1 MGDIKKRLYK
11 FFVFSDVHG
20 EFDALKQSLNEA
32 GYNCNN
38 PQHKLVSL
46 GDNFDRGPDSLKV
59 SNFLMRN
66 HAICV
71 KGNHDA
77 MFQQYLELGMKTG
90 SVYFNILHNGL
101 GETIKDFTGLNDRRF
116 SVEQLEKARHIISRQ
131 VLTWL
136 QNMPYFYETKH
147 FIFVHAG
154 INPRLDKWED
164 TTKDYMLWDVE
175 DSHRQ
180 CFNTDKIVVIGHHH
194 TDVVRKNGIKD
205 GFVEEKDKGFFAID
219 DDGHNIVSSIKFYG
233 NTDENRPY
241 IHGNKI
247 AIDGHT
253 NLTKKVNVL
262 VIEDNEKEEPEPE
275 PENNPESRLDESI
288 VGVSSNEYTIKIGP
302 QWCNYTGI
310 GTVSG
315 IYTTTNDW
323 YNAGI

>member
-1 MGDIKKRLYK
+1 MGDTKKRLYK

-20 EFDALKQSLNEA
+20 EYNALIRSLGEA
-32 GYNCNN
+32 GYECNN

-46 GDNFDRGPDSLKV
+46 GDNFDRGPENRRV
-59 SNFLMRN
+59 YNFLIQN
-66 HAICV
+66 NAICV

-101 GETIKDFTGLNDRRF
+101 GETIKDFTGLNDKGF
-116 SVEQLEKARHIISRQ
+116 NVKTLEEARHHVSKQ
-131 VLTWL
+131 TLVWL

-194 TDVVRKNGIKD
+194 TDVVRKNGKKD
-205 GFVEEKDKGFFAID
+205 NFIEEKDKSFHAID

-262 VIEDNEKEEPEPE
+262 VIEDNEKEEHEPE
-275 PENNPESRLDESI
+275 PKKDSEGNTIQTIASTNEIKLEGPSWFDYYQF
-288 VGVSSNEYTIKIGP
+288 GAVSP
-302 QWCNYTGI
+302 
-310 GTVSG
+310 
-315 IYTTTNDW
+315 YTTLTT
-323 YNAGI
+323 AGDTIHIRAY